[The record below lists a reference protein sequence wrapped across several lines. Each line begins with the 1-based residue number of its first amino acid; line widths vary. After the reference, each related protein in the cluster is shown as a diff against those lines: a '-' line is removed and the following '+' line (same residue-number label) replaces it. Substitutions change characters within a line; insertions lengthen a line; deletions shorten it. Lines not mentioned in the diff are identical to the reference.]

1 MFIQKQQKSMID
13 FITGEKF
20 VKVADLVYYP
30 KGVKDCNP
38 LVNTYC
44 PCALKEKTIIYT
56 HTLYVRQ
63 LFEEIKKLKCK
74 FIIITHNCDVNVDES
89 FIVPDNVIKWFT
101 QNVNVVNPKIE
112 SIPIGLE
119 NDKWFKNVDKKR
131 KMEELMT
138 HPRQY
143 KNLVYLNSN
152 VKTNPAGRQ
161 PLYDLFGD
169 KRWITTVHGINGV
182 EFDAYLDNI
191 YSHPFVFCPD
201 GNGID
206 THRLWETLYMGS
218 IPIVKRGINTEFYKE
233 LPICYVDRWVEV
245 TQEFLYDALQR
256 LALLPWYRE
265 MLEFKYWQ
273 NKIRSYVSN

>member
-1 MFIQKQQKSMID
+1 MID

-119 NDKWFKNVDKKR
+119 NDKWFKNVEKKK
-131 KMEELMT
+131 KMEAMLRQPKKQKELA
-138 HPRQY
+138 
-143 KNLVYLNSN
+143 YLNSN
-152 VKTNPAGRQ
+152 VKTNPKERQ
-161 PLYDLFGD
+161 PLYDLFGNVP
-169 KRWITTVHGINGV
+169 WVTSVHGINGI
-182 EFDAYLDNI
+182 EFDQYLDNI
-191 YSHPFVFCPD
+191 YNHKFVFCPN

-218 IPIVKRGINTEFYKE
+218 IPIVKKDINNWFYNS
-233 LPICYVDRWVEV
+233 LPILYVEDWNDITEGLLVE
-245 TQEFLYDALQR
+245 LSDIYNNPDDSDL
-256 LALLPWYRE
+256 E
-265 MLEFKYWQ
+265 MLSFEYWK
-273 NKIRSYVSN
+273 NYIRSYVGN